1 MQFKPP
7 TPLPS
12 SFDEPTVFL
21 AGSIEQGQAVDW
33 QAQAASALEPH
44 GVTILNP
51 RRDVWNASW
60 EQRIT
65 SAPFREQVEWELDG
79 LTRCE
84 AVLMYFAPGTQ
95 APITLLELGLVAPSG
110 KLIVSCP
117 DGFWRKGN
125 VEIVCARFGVP
136 VVDKLEV
143 AIELTRKALQSR

>member
-21 AGSIEQGQAVDW
+21 AGSIEQGHAVDW
-33 QAQAASALEPH
+33 QAQAARALEPH
-44 GVTILNP
+44 GVTVLNP
-51 RRDVWNASW
+51 RRDTWEASW

-84 AVLMYFAPGTQ
+84 SVLMYFAPGTQ

-136 VVDKLEV
+136 VVDELDE